1 MSDTAAPDCFE
12 MNWKSEDG
20 FPVTLQGS
28 VWGSW
33 QVTLSVSPSL
43 WRQRKSHLPQLIA
56 HGAHHSRDHASH
68 GLWGGLGAFPIGS
81 QTALQQPPAQL
92 V

>member
-1 MSDTAAPDCFE
+1 MSDTAASDCFE
-12 MNWKSEDG
+12 MNWKSEG
-20 FPVTLQGS
+20 SFPVTLQGS

-33 QVTLSVSPSL
+33 QVTVSVSL
-43 WRQRKSHLPQLIA
+43 RYGDGKSSLPQLSA
-56 HGAHHSRDHASH
+56 HGAHHSCDHASH